1 MNDKES
7 RKLSNLVKELV
18 VKIDNNKFDQDDLNR
33 KQSVFNV
40 GVNNNLNALGRKV
53 FPEHYEDESEE
64 SGIIT
69 P

>member
-1 MNDKES
+1 MTDKEI
-7 RKLSNLVKELV
+7 RKLSNLVKELET
-18 VKIDNNKFDQDDLNR
+18 KIDNNKFDQDDLNR

-40 GVNNNLNALGRKV
+40 GMNNNLNALGRKV
-53 FPEHYEDESEE
+53 FPEHYEDEGKE

>member
-1 MNDKES
+1 MSDKNS
-7 RKLSNLVKELV
+7 LKLLNRMKELEV
-18 VKIDNNKFDQDDLNR
+18 EIRNIKFDQSDLNR

-53 FPEHYEDESEE
+53 FPEHYEEE
-64 SGIIT
+64 AEPGIIQ